1 MKREGRFGPLFLIV
15 ILFIHTQYDC
25 LQLYNTEVVPR
36 IQEINEV
43 MTQTS
48 VLKNLGN
55 RVLADEEIRKKA
67 GYAAAGLTTAIT
79 TSTNLFNVF
88 EVLRNLIL
96 VAGLATIS
104 KELATGFLKIANM
117 YNQSRIEVKEKK
129 DATGKNVMYYY
140 YLASKL

>member
-1 MKREGRFGPLFLIV
+1 
-15 ILFIHTQYDC
+15 
-25 LQLYNTEVVPR
+25 
-36 IQEINEV
+36 